1 MDVSSLSSVAS
12 YASNKAMVDAKEG
25 AALKTFKMAV
35 DQQADMAL
43 QLVQSVDPSNAASSV
58 GNLGQ
63 NVNVRV

>member
-1 MDVSSLSSVAS
+1 MDIGSLSSVAS
-12 YASNKAMVDAKEG
+12 YASSKATVDAKEG

-63 NVNVRV
+63 NINVSV